1 MESTVNSKKTKL
13 TAMIF
18 ILSGFYLVS
27 FFIRGGWL
35 AILYAIALMI
45 CGIVCLRR
53 KDNYPFKLIYGIS
66 ITAIVFN
73 AIITIINTVAMVM
86 VLNTYLPFIFK
97 FNSIGTDSETQSILS
112 LLKLIPGFIII
123 ILDLALPI
131 ILLLHTRK
139 VKKASIKSLFDEN
152 QELDML
158 EGEENE

>member
-35 AILYAIALMI
+35 AILYAIALLI

-66 ITAIVFN
+66 IIGIVYVAIS
-73 AIITIINTVAMVM
+73 AISSIL
-86 VLNTYLPFIFK
+86 VLVIYLNYFFG
-97 FNSIGTDSETQSILS
+97 SMETGDIILS
-112 LLKLIPGFIII
+112 LLRFIPDFILIF
-123 ILDLALPI
+123 LDLVLLI

-139 VKKASIKSLFDEN
+139 VKKASIESLFDEN
-152 QELDML
+152 QKLDML